1 MSCGAEC
8 GVALESLQGN
18 QASSLIEGGMSW
30 CFSSCGRKLG
40 SLSKFDGHLWE
51 PLVLPQGSNAFFQV
65 ARGTLGF
72 LLNHCMGIGLHHE
85 LGQETQVSTLVVTE
99 ISGFLSSFK
108 RGVRPHL
115 MLRHGTPLSSRV
127 VKGVSGLLSSSG
139 RELGLFLEVQQ
150 GSQTSLSTVRGY
162 SGFHSSWCRDS
173 GLISS

>member
-1 MSCGAEC
+1 MGLLLSHFRGIRPHLSLRGEC
-8 GVALESLQGN
+8 RGVFPVVA
-18 QASSLIEGGMSW
+18 
-30 CFSSCGRKLG
+30 G
-40 SLSKFDGHLWE
+40 SLGPSRNSMGTSGNLWE

-108 RGVRPHL
+108 RGVRPRL